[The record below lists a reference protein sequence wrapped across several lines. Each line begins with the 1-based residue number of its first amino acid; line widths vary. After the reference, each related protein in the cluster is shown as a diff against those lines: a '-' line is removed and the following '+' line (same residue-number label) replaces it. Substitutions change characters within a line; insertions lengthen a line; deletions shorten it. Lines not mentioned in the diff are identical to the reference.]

1 MSGSFLDHP
10 PGEAGA
16 TGQGQS
22 HSSSSSRILSK
33 RNALAFRLVL
43 STFALREPALAQYFL
58 LTGLDVMDALAV
70 TATARLHFCHRRERI
85 TARGRSK
92 DIERGILVGLP
103 MQSASGVL
111 LFAVEGFTITR
122 KPSRTACACANDCGK
137 YQSSRRSH
145 SQRAIL
151 GAWRRGDCCPQG
163 RVSAKRKSG
172 LLCSECERS
181 LSLGCGIPGSLG

>member
-43 STFALREPALAQYFL
+43 SKFALREPALAQYFL

-111 LFAVEGFTITR
+111 LFAVEGFTITAHL
-122 KPSRTACACANDCGK
+122 PTVCNPASPACCDPALPI
-137 YQSSRRSH
+137 H
-145 SQRAIL
+145 ITSQRTE
-151 GAWRRGDCCPQG
+151 
-163 RVSAKRKSG
+163 SMSFTTT
-172 LLCSECERS
+172 STS
-181 LSLGCGIPGSLG
+181 